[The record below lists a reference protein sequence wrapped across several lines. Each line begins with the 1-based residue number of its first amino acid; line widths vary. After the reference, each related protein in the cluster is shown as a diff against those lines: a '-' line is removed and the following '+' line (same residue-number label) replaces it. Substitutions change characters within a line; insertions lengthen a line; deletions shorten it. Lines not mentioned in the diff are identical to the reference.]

1 MGPTLFSV
9 LGYCFSIWAPAVQ
22 PHMIDDVKTLPI
34 EVYLE
39 NKVQYLA
46 SLVFILNRKKGGK
59 LKFSKL
65 LETVL

>member
-1 MGPTLFSV
+1 
-9 LGYCFSIWAPAVQ
+9 
-22 PHMIDDVKTLPI
+22 MIDDVKTPPT

-39 NKVQYLA
+39 NKVRYLA
-46 SLVFILNRKKGGK
+46 NLVFILNRKKRGK